1 MIEVHRCFIFSAD
14 STFCPLNAVGPIIFS
29 FTHRELYVHIDISY
43 NVNNFCHFTCIDSN
57 IKFMQDAKSMSESIQ
72 IEITFSIHGRLF
84 VVIQV
89 KIVRYETEIPNL
101 LRKSEFETHVKKNK
115 S

>member
-14 STFCPLNAVGPIIFS
+14 STFCPLNAVGPIFFFIL
-29 FTHRELYVHIDISY
+29 HRENF
-43 NVNNFCHFTCIDSN
+43 NVNSFCHFTCIDSN
-57 IKFMQDAKSMSESIQ
+57 VKFMQDAKSMSESIQ
-72 IEITFSIHGRLF
+72 IEITFSIHGRPF

-89 KIVRYETEIPNL
+89 KIVRYGTEIPNL